1 MKKYY
6 YLLLLLLFHKAGFS
20 QDLSNYRFKKIPV
33 NDTIKLDSLTIVPY
47 SVIIYDKNKKII
59 PTSRYK
65 IDLDNSQIIFTKKLK
80 TDSLEIS
87 YRVFPI
93 NFTKKYTGLTPSF
106 WNKSDTLQKDIVY
119 IPYSY
124 QREKTKNQSD
134 QLQKSGYISRGFNFG
149 NNQDVVV
156 NSALNMQLSGK
167 LSNNIQIRA
176 AITDNNIPIQPDGNT
191 QQIQEFDKVYI
202 NLFNKN
208 NSLTLGDFVIKKPKG
223 YFLNTNKKVMGG
235 NIESQ
240 INLGNEKTLN
250 INATAAIAKGKFQRM
265 HFSGQEGIQG
275 PYKLIGVNNES
286 YIIVLAGSE
295 KVYINGEL
303 MKRGDNN
310 DYTIDY
316 NLSEITFTAKRLI
329 NKDSRIIVEFE
340 YSDKNYAKF
349 TVGNFIEFNNEKQ
362 SFWLNTKFMQQL
374 IKKNL

>member
-1 MKKYY
+1 
-6 YLLLLLLFHKAGFS
+6 LLFYKAGFS
-20 QDLSNYRFKKIPV
+20 QDLSNYRSKKIPV

-80 TDSLEIS
+80 DDSLEIS

-134 QLQKSGYISRGFNFG
+134 QLQKSGYISRGINFG

-250 INATAAIAKGKFQRM
+250 INATAPTT
-265 HFSGQEGIQG
+265 S
-275 PYKLIGVNNES
+275 
-286 YIIVLAGSE
+286 
-295 KVYINGEL
+295 
-303 MKRGDNN
+303 DN
-310 DYTIDY
+310 DYP
-316 NLSEITFTAKRLI
+316 
-329 NKDSRIIVEFE
+329 
-340 YSDKNYAKF
+340 
-349 TVGNFIEFNNEKQ
+349 TVKV
-362 SFWLNTKFMQQL
+362 
-374 IKKNL
+374 